1 MAYGLQIDEFD
12 FTYGTY
18 SVVQKGTL
26 GFSNVVINKAD
37 HPDITIWQ
45 VFFVPIGVRDTT
57 KNELRPTYQ
66 ETGTAITLSSEP
78 DGTTSYLYFV
88 LGR

>member
-1 MAYGLQIDEFD
+1 MAYGLQIDGFD

-26 GFSNVVINKAD
+26 GYLNTVINKAD
-37 HPDITIWQ
+37 HPDITIWK
-45 VFFVPIGVRDTT
+45 VFFVPIGVRDIT
-57 KNELRPTYQ
+57 KNEVRPTYV
-66 ETGTAITLSSEP
+66 ETGTTITLKDTSDP
-78 DGTTSYLYFV
+78 TTYLYFV